1 MVTDAY
7 YTAYKKYVQDTTNV
21 VVKPTVPTISA
32 LTTAYQSLQDSKMLS
47 DNIVLNSAL
56 FKPLFGNKA
65 SSGLRADISVVKVF
79 GATVSNSEIKSSVVS
94 AMNDYFDIE
103 HWSFGDTFYFSEL
116 SAYLHEKLGDIVSSV
131 VLVSKDANKKFGDL
145 YEIKST
151 SSEIFVNAA
160 TVDNVNIITTLST
173 DNLNGVA

>member
-1 MVTDAY
+1 
-7 YTAYKKYVQDTTNV
+7 
-21 VVKPTVPTISA
+21 
-32 LTTAYQSLQDSKMLS
+32 
-47 DNIVLNSAL
+47 
-56 FKPLFGNKA
+56 
-65 SSGLRADISVVKVF
+65 
-79 GATVSNSEIKSSVVS
+79 
-94 AMNDYFDIE
+94 
-103 HWSFGDTFYFSEL
+103 
-116 SAYLHEKLGDIVSSV
+116 LGDIVSSV